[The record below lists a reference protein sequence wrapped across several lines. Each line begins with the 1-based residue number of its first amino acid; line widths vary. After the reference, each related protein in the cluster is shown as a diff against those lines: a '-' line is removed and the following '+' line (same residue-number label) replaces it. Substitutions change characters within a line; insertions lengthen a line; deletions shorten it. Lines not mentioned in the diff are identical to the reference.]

1 MRLKNYTNYALRTL
15 QMAALRAPALTRVD
29 QVAAA
34 HGVSRAHIMK
44 IVHEL
49 GKAGYV
55 ETVRGRGG
63 GFRLARDPAEITVG
77 EVVRLTEAPIEL
89 VECFNADTN
98 SCPLIGICRL
108 STALDAA
115 LDAFL
120 QVLDGV
126 TVADLA
132 GNRRDLV
139 DRLGAVADAPPTKA
153 AG

>member
-1 MRLKNYTNYALRTL
+1 MRLKSYTNYALRTL

-63 GFRLARDPAEITVG
+63 GFRLARDPADITVG
-77 EVVRLTEAPIEL
+77 EIVRLTEAPIEL

-98 SCPLIGICRL
+98 SCPLIGVCRL
-108 STALDAA
+108 STALDEA
-115 LDAFL
+115 LEAFL

-126 TVADLA
+126 TIAELA
-132 GNRRDLV
+132 GNRGDLV
-139 DRLGAVADAPPTKA
+139 ARLGTVAETPAAEA

>member
-1 MRLKNYTNYALRTL
+1 
-15 QMAALRAPALTRVD
+15 
-29 QVAAA
+29 
-34 HGVSRAHIMK
+34 MK

-63 GFRLARDPAEITVG
+63 GFRLARDPADITVG
-77 EVVRLTEAPIEL
+77 EIVRLTEAPIEL
-89 VECFNADTN
+89 VECFNAETN

-108 STALDAA
+108 STALDTA

-126 TVADLA
+126 TVAELA
-132 GNRRDLV
+132 GNRAELV
-139 DRLGAVADAPPTKA
+139 DRLGAVADAPPAEAT
-153 AG
+153 G

>member
-63 GFRLARDPAEITVG
+63 GFRLARDPARITVG
-77 EVVRLTEAPIEL
+77 EIVRLTEAPIEL
-89 VECFNADTN
+89 VECFNAGTN

-108 STALDAA
+108 STALDEA
-115 LDAFL
+115 LAAFL

-126 TVADLA
+126 TVAELA
-132 GNRRDLV
+132 GNRADLV
-139 DRLGAVADAPPTKA
+139 DRLGAVADAPAAEA

>member
-63 GFRLARDPAEITVG
+63 GFRLAKAPGEITVG
-77 EVVRLTEAPIEL
+77 EIVRLTEAPIEL
-89 VECFNADTN
+89 VECFNTDTN

-108 STALDAA
+108 ATSLDAA
-115 LDAFL
+115 LDAFM
-120 QVLDGV
+120 QVLDRV
-126 TVADLA
+126 TVEELA
-132 GNRRDLV
+132 GNRGDLV
-139 DRLGAVADAPPTKA
+139 GRLGSVADSPA
-153 AG
+153 ATAAQ

>member
-1 MRLKNYTNYALRTL
+1 MRLKSYTNYALRTL

-49 GKAGYV
+49 GRAGYV

-63 GFRLARDPAEITVG
+63 GFRLAEDPRKITVG
-77 EVVRLTEAPIEL
+77 EIVRLTEAPIEL

-98 SCPLIGICRL
+98 SCPLIGVCRL
-108 STALDAA
+108 STALDDA
-115 LDAFL
+115 LAAFL

-126 TVADLA
+126 TIADLA
-132 GNRRDLV
+132 GNRSDLV
-139 DRLGAVADAPPTKA
+139 ARLGAVADAPAAEA

>member
-1 MRLKNYTNYALRTL
+1 
-15 QMAALRAPALTRVD
+15 
-29 QVAAA
+29 
-34 HGVSRAHIMK
+34 MK

-63 GFRLARDPAEITVG
+63 GFRLAHDPAEITVG

-98 SCPLIGICRL
+98 SCPLIGVCRL
-108 STALDAA
+108 STTLDAA

-132 GNRRDLV
+132 GNRGDLV
-139 DRLGAVADAPPTKA
+139 ARLGAVADTPA
-153 AG
+153 AEAAD

>member
-63 GFRLARDPAEITVG
+63 GFRLARDPARITVG
-77 EVVRLTEAPIEL
+77 EIVRLTEAPIEL
-89 VECFNADTN
+89 VECFNAGTN

-108 STALDAA
+108 ACALDEA
-115 LDAFL
+115 LAAFL

-126 TVADLA
+126 TVAELA
-132 GNRRDLV
+132 GNRADLV
-139 DRLGAVADAPPTKA
+139 DRLGAVVEAPAQEA

>member
-1 MRLKNYTNYALRTL
+1 MRLKSYTNYALRTL
-15 QMAALRAPALTRVD
+15 QLAALRAPALTRVD

-55 ETVRGRGG
+55 ETVRGRRG
-63 GFRLARDPAEITVG
+63 GFRLAVPPERITVG
-77 EVVRLTEAPIEL
+77 EIVRLTEAPIEL
-89 VECFNADTN
+89 VECFNANTN
-98 SCPLIGICRL
+98 TCPLSGICRL
-108 STALDAA
+108 ACALDEA
-115 LDAFL
+115 LQAFL
-120 QVLDGV
+120 RVLDGV
-126 TVADLA
+126 TVAELA

-139 DRLGAVADAPPTKA
+139 DRLGAIAEEPAT

>member
-34 HGVSRAHIMK
+34 HGISRAHITK

-49 GKAGYV
+49 GKAGYI

-63 GFRLARDPAEITVG
+63 GFRLAKDPSAITLGEI
-77 EVVRLTEAPIEL
+77 VRLTEAPIEL

-98 SCPLIGICRL
+98 SCPLIGVCRL
-108 STALDAA
+108 ATALDSA

-120 QVLDGV
+120 RVLDGV
-126 TVADLA
+126 TVAELA
-132 GNRRDLV
+132 GNRSDLV
-139 DRLGAVADAPPTKA
+139 ERLGPVARSPASAAP
-153 AG
+153 

>member
-15 QMAALRAPALTRVD
+15 QMAALRAPALTQVD
-29 QVAAA
+29 QVATA
-34 HGVSRAHIMK
+34 HGISRAHIMK

-49 GKAGYV
+49 GRAGYV

-63 GFRLARDPAEITVG
+63 GFRLARDPAEITLG

-89 VECFNADTN
+89 VECFNDDTN

-115 LDAFL
+115 LEAFL
-120 QVLDGV
+120 QVLDGITV
-126 TVADLA
+126 TDLA

-139 DRLGAVADAPPTKA
+139 ARLGPVAEAPAPEPT
-153 AG
+153 G

>member
-63 GFRLARDPAEITVG
+63 GFRLARDPAAITVG
-77 EVVRLTEAPIEL
+77 EIVRLTEAPIEL

-98 SCPLIGICRL
+98 SCPLVGVCRL
-108 STALDAA
+108 STALDDA
-115 LDAFL
+115 LEAFL

-126 TVADLA
+126 TIAELA
-132 GNRRDLV
+132 GNRGDLV
-139 DRLGAVADAPPTKA
+139 ARLGAVADAPAAA

>member
-34 HGVSRAHIMK
+34 HGISRAHIMK

-63 GFRLARDPAEITVG
+63 GFRLARAPGEITVG
-77 EVVRLTEAPIEL
+77 EIVRVTESPIEL
-89 VECFNADTN
+89 VECFNAETN

-108 STALDAA
+108 SSALDEA
-115 LDAFL
+115 LEAFL
-120 QVLDGV
+120 RVLDGV
-126 TVADLA
+126 TIAELA
-132 GNRRDLV
+132 GNRGDLV
-139 DRLGAVADAPPTKA
+139 ERLGDVADSPAPEA

>member
-63 GFRLARDPAEITVG
+63 GFRLAHDPAEITVG

-98 SCPLIGICRL
+98 SCPLIGVCRL
-108 STALDAA
+108 STTLDAA

-132 GNRRDLV
+132 GNRGDLV
-139 DRLGAVADAPPTKA
+139 ARLGAVADTPA
-153 AG
+153 AEAAD

>member
-34 HGVSRAHIMK
+34 HGISRAHIMK

-63 GFRLARDPAEITVG
+63 GFRLAKPPGEITVG
-77 EVVRLTEAPIEL
+77 EIVRLTEAPIEL

-98 SCPLIGICRL
+98 GCPLIGICRL
-108 STALDAA
+108 ATALDSA
-115 LDAFL
+115 LEAFL
-120 QVLDGV
+120 QVLDGI
-126 TVADLA
+126 TIAELA
-132 GNRRDLV
+132 GNRGDLV
-139 DRLGAVADAPPTKA
+139 ERLGAIADSPASETA
-153 AG
+153 S

>member
-29 QVAAA
+29 QVATA

-77 EVVRLTEAPIEL
+77 EIVRLTEAPIEL

-98 SCPLIGICRL
+98 SCPLIGVCRL
-108 STALDAA
+108 STALDDA
-115 LDAFL
+115 LEAFL
-120 QVLDGV
+120 QVLDRV
-126 TVADLA
+126 TVAELA
-132 GNRRDLV
+132 GNRSDLV
-139 DRLGAVADAPPTKA
+139 GRLGAVAEAPAAPA

>member
-132 GNRRDLV
+132 GNRGDLV
-139 DRLGAVADAPPTKA
+139 ERLGAVADAPPA
-153 AG
+153 EAPG

>member
-63 GFRLARDPAEITVG
+63 GFRLAWDPAGITVG
-77 EVVRLTEAPIEL
+77 EIVRLTEEPIEL

-108 STALDAA
+108 STTLNDAI
-115 LDAFL
+115 DAFL
-120 QVLDGV
+120 RILDSV
-126 TVADLA
+126 TIAELA
-132 GNRRDLV
+132 GNRGDLI
-139 DRLGAVADAPPTKA
+139 DRLGSVADRPTETI
-153 AG
+153 G

>member
-77 EVVRLTEAPIEL
+77 EIVRLTEAPIEL

-132 GNRRDLV
+132 GNRGDLV
-139 DRLGAVADAPPTKA
+139 DRLGAVADAPPTEA